1 MVRWVLYALAILVFI
16 APALYLIQVWPRK
29 VPPAPAEV
37 DRARVEATSHGY
49 RIILPNGANY
59 QLARSE
65 VIGSDK
71 RGSAV
76 AFVRSRLATQY
87 SSYRQAWARFWFLL
101 AAACFGAM
109 LLTFAGHLI
118 KTATSRSARMTG
130 P

>member
-1 MVRWVLYALAILVFI
+1 MVRNSIVRMVRWVLYALAILVFI

-49 RIILPNGANY
+49 RIILILPNGANY

-109 LLTFAGHLI
+109 LLTFAAI
-118 KTATSRSARMTG
+118 
-130 P
+130 